1 MQLVTT
7 LSLSQVREETE
18 TVQAYCDVLINGK
31 STGITIPGKVLEAAI
46 RVDGHRYLLFVT
58 DDVIFEELLTV
69 LLLDATLG
77 ILDKIT
83 IGGAYTTGYF
93 ANLAVSPHSVS
104 FNFIGDTK
112 WTIKVFA
119 YPKIKLPFTDPQ
131 GISRPQGLRK
141 YIDIARSPLNNL

>member
-1 MQLVTT
+1 MQVVTT

-18 TVQAYCDVLINGK
+18 TAQAYSDVLINGK
-31 STGITIPGKVLEAAI
+31 STGVIIPGKVLDAAI

-69 LLLDATLG
+69 LFIDTSQG
-77 ILDKIT
+77 IIDKVT
-83 IGGAYTTGYF
+83 IGGAYTTGHF
-93 ANLAVSPHSVS
+93 ENLAVSPHSVS

-119 YPKIKLPFTDPQ
+119 SPKIKLPFTDPR
-131 GISRPQGLRK
+131 GISRPRGVKK
-141 YIDIARSPLNNL
+141 YIDIAHSPLNNL